1 MKWKILF
8 ILLLFLFVTYKEW
21 SFAQDGLIP
30 VTIIRV
36 PRPNIVVAET
46 CCSTGNSQVRIKLAG
61 IKPPLSQAITVKK
74 LQDRLRELIKRPG
87 LSFGFALGH
96 NEDEAI
102 WVGYLY
108 SYCSCDDNEEELLII
123 NEDLIREGLAEVD
136 AETAG
141 RNMVNHLL
149 YLQELAQQ
157 EKKGLWAE
165 KEIIQAKP
173 SGSECPSCE
182 R

>member
-1 MKWKILF
+1 MFIFFLF
-8 ILLLFLFVTYKEW
+8 IIVTFGEL

-30 VTIIRV
+30 VTIIRA
-36 PRPNIVVAET
+36 PRPNIVVAEACYT
-46 CCSTGNSQVRIKLAG
+46 NGNSRVRIKLAG
-61 IKPPLSQAITVKK
+61 IKPPLSQALTARQ
-74 LQDRLRELIKRPG
+74 LQDCLRELIKRPG

-96 NEDEAI
+96 TKDEDI

-108 SYCSCDDNEEELLII
+108 SNCSCGDNEDELLII

-136 AETAG
+136 TETAG
-141 RNMVNHLL
+141 RNVVNHLL
-149 YLQELAQQ
+149 YLQEQAQQ
-157 EKKGLWAE
+157 EKKGLWVE

-173 SGSECPSCE
+173 SGSSGDDCPSCE

>member
-1 MKWKILF
+1 MFIFFLF
-8 ILLLFLFVTYKEW
+8 IIVTFGEL

-30 VTIIRV
+30 VTIIRA
-36 PRPNIVVAET
+36 PRPNIVVAEA
-46 CCSTGNSQVRIKLAG
+46 CCSKGNSQVRIKLAG
-61 IKPPLSQAITVKK
+61 IKPPLSQATTTQQ
-74 LQDRLRELIKRPG
+74 LQNCLRELIKRPG

-96 NEDEAI
+96 TKDEAI

-108 SYCSCDDNEEELLII
+108 SYCSCGGDEEELFII
-123 NEDLIREGLAEVD
+123 NENIIREGLAEVD
-136 AETAG
+136 SETAG

-149 YLQELAQQ
+149 YLQEQAQQ

-165 KEIIQAKP
+165 KEFMQAKP
-173 SGSECPSCE
+173 SGSSGDDCPSCE